1 MDAKGDAPAA
11 LAAKQPAK
19 KGMRM
24 RVAELD
30 ADGNVVM
37 VDKLIGEGTQG
48 SLDDYRSKDNRVN
61 PDGAGE
67 AVAPTTVLA
76 AASAGDLDTLRA
88 LLKDGGDSNQV
99 EFYTTVFRNLAGPHH
114 PPWHLQFSTESASPS
129 FQRCICPGLKPRRT
143 CQPRIGE
150 CIDLLSLSTP

>member
-99 EFYTTVFRNLAGPHH
+99 EFYTTVFRNLDTTRARITHRGTCSSPPSLH
-114 PPWHLQFSTESASPS
+114 PLPFNAASA
-129 FQRCICPGLKPRRT
+129 LA
-143 CQPRIGE
+143 
-150 CIDLLSLSTP
+150 